1 MRATEYIK
9 AHLEER
15 IDYKARAEL
24 LKEPRTS
31 ELTALAGNSKED
43 DEKESDSNEQN
54 VNPLDSFKETLYRS
68 FRFTEPQI

>member
-24 LKEPRTS
+24 LKEPHTS

-54 VNPLDSFKETLYRS
+54 VNPLDSVKETLYRN
-68 FRFTEPQI
+68 I